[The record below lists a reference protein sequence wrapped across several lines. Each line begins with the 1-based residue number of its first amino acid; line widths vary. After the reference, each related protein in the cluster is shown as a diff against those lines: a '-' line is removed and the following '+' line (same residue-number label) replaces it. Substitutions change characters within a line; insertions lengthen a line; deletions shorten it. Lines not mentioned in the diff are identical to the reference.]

1 MPLCSFQ
8 YKTSFK
14 TVIYNSTC
22 RAHLCIL
29 SLQIM
34 HLSRTS
40 LIPLVSILISSTCF
54 CNGEINNLPPVN
66 APSEAQRKE
75 YGLKSSFFKKSL
87 LVQNIL
93 IATSHKVSDLAINE
107 SAYLFNQMMLDI
119 NPEVAKRIRSRN
131 VLCILVGKDELTSQ
145 IPQFVTDKT
154 GEDLDFYNWRQRGF
168 LRYIEG
174 RPVVLFA
181 EEDVLEFKG
190 GMQNE
195 SILIHEFGHVIQGA
209 GFNKS
214 QQEELNAAFAKSRA
228 RNIWNDGRA
237 AQRFRRVRSNE
248 PTSLLIALKKS
259 FPDQSE
265 ALLTKCLEA
274 GDILVNGKVANSA
287 VKVTSKDDVL
297 IVFGGSKKCYAS
309 RNHAE
314 YWAEGVQC
322 WYNTNR
328 TMDHDHNHIH
338 TRAGLIG
345 YDPGLAKLCEQ
356 VLGNNSWRF
365 ISPRERSGKGHLK
378 EFDISNLPEVVD
390 LPHIKEAALDYYDE
404 YWSSFW
410 VRLQKKHFPN

>member
-1 MPLCSFQ
+1 MLFSLSPIKYLIIAIYLANFCSAEVNQ
-8 YKTSFK
+8 
-14 TVIYNSTC
+14 
-22 RAHLCIL
+22 
-29 SLQIM
+29 
-34 HLSRTS
+34 
-40 LIPLVSILISSTCF
+40 
-54 CNGEINNLPPVN
+54 LPPIKLPTDV
-66 APSEAQRKE
+66 QRSE
-75 YGLKSSFFKKSL
+75 YGLESAFFKKSL
-87 LVQNIL
+87 LLQNIL
-93 IATSHKVSDLAINE
+93 IATSDKVSDLAINE
-107 SAYLFNQMMLDI
+107 SAYLFNQMMMDI
-119 NPEVAKRIRSRN
+119 NPNVAERIRSRK

-168 LRYIEG
+168 LRYINS

-209 GFNKS
+209 GFNKD

-228 RNIWNDGRA
+228 RNIWNDGKA
-237 AQRFRRVRSNE
+237 AQRFRRVQSNE
-248 PTSLLIALKKS
+248 PTNLLEALKKS

-265 ALLTKCLEA
+265 ALLTKCLDA
-274 GDILVNGKVANSA
+274 GDILVNGKKTNSN
-287 VKVTSKDDVL
+287 VNVTSKDDIL
-297 IVFGGSKKCYAS
+297 IVFGGPKKCYAS

-322 WYNTNR
+322 WYDTNR

-338 TRAGLIG
+338 TRSGLIG
-345 YDPGLAKLCEQ
+345 YDPGLAKLCEK

-365 ISPRERSGKGHLK
+365 ISPRKRSGKEHLK
-378 EFDISNLPEVVD
+378 EFDITNLPAVVD
-390 LPHIKEAALDYYDE
+390 LPHIKEAALDYYDK

-410 VRLQKKHFPN
+410 ERLQKKHFPN

>member
-1 MPLCSFQ
+1 MHPCSFQ
-8 YKTSFK
+8 NKTSFK
-14 TVIYNSTC
+14 TVIYNSTF

-34 HLSRTS
+34 HLSRTF

-265 ALLTKCLEA
+265 ALLTKCLES

-287 VKVTSKDDVL
+287 VKVTTKDDVL

-338 TRAGLIG
+338 TRDGLIG
-345 YDPGLAKLCEQ
+345 YDPGLAKLCEL

-378 EFDISNLPEVVD
+378 EFDLSNLPEVVD